1 MSQFPDSGCVITDRR
16 GIKIQMRKK
25 SKLACREGSLGRF
38 VIFYVPG
45 VFFFSTPRRRT
56 RRVRYGVGDEA
67 RVVGTRIRTK
77 PGKGALVEEVV
88 IAGSPSHVR

>member
-25 SKLACREGSLGRF
+25 SKLGCREGSLGRF

-45 VFFFSTPRRRT
+45 VVFFSTP
-56 RRVRYGVGDEA
+56 RRVRYGVGDET

>member
-1 MSQFPDSGCVITDRR
+1 MCHYGSSGDQNTNAE
-16 GIKIQMRKK
+16 KIQIGLPGRK
-25 SKLACREGSLGRF
+25 SWAIRHFLRAGG
-38 VIFYVPG
+38 G
-45 VFFFSTPRRRT
+45 FFFSTP
-56 RRVRYGVGDEA
+56 RRVRYGVGDET